1 MFSLD
6 SEFAAGFQH
15 IQSVYIKTANHL
27 QVLLTKQ
34 PIGCKQF
41 AVMHELRKNTVLIS
55 QSYWSYFPFY
65 IIILK
70 N

>member
-1 MFSLD
+1 MFNLD

-41 AVMHELRKNTVLIS
+41 AVMHELRKNPV
-55 QSYWSYFPFY
+55 QSYWSYFSFY
-65 IIILK
+65 IIMLK